1 MEKKN
6 TNMASKMISEQ
17 LTFLVS
23 AIIKNW
29 TYPNGQEL
37 SLKERSELVA
47 QLKELTA
54 NSKNMDEVT
63 KITDA
68 FYRDKVSK
76 RFKSVDSN
84 FSWIFMILQHEL
96 VSATRL
102 HALLLDLA
110 REEHFSEKGIEK
122 INHYFAE
129 TDDYGDN
136 DNFITMSS
144 SDIIDSIGRTKI
156 FQITP
161 INDDDK
167 KSSKNL
173 HLETSSKQDK
183 QNKQFN
189 KIIKLKDY

>member
-1 MEKKN
+1 M
-6 TNMASKMISEQ
+6 
-17 LTFLVS
+17 
-23 AIIKNW
+23 
-29 TYPNGQEL
+29 
-37 SLKERSELVA
+37 
-47 QLKELTA
+47 
-54 NSKNMDEVT
+54 
-63 KITDA
+63 
-68 FYRDKVSK
+68 
-76 RFKSVDSN
+76 
-84 FSWIFMILQHEL
+84 
-96 VSATRL
+96 
-102 HALLLDLA
+102 LDLA

-122 INHYFAE
+122 IDHYFAE

-173 HLETSSKQDK
+173 HLETNSKQNK
-183 QNKQFN
+183 QSKQFN